1 MSKRIGSGF
10 IGSDSLKVS
19 SVMEEVVPLPPAS
32 KPFKRYSLYQFSF
45 LNHDADC
52 TVVINEDATIFLR
65 AGQGFESDSEDMPIY
80 SFVVKESGITYNWI
94 AAFY

>member
-1 MSKRIGSGF
+1 MSRLGSGYIGSSQLLTSTVNQE
-10 IGSDSLKVS
+10 IIPS
-19 SVMEEVVPLPPAS
+19 PPSS
-32 KPFKRYSLYQFSF
+32 KPFKKYSLYQMSF
-45 LNHDADC
+45 LNDQNC